1 MPKSLRF
8 IITIDASYDVYDQA
22 EIFGR
27 MLRRSSGTLYVYS
40 VVNENFNRETYM
52 QK

>member
-1 MPKSLRF
+1 MHESLRF
-8 IITIDASYDVYDQA
+8 IITIDASYNVYDQA

-27 MLRRSSGTLYVYS
+27 MLRRRSGTLYVYS